1 MRYMDFNLYSPSG
14 IAKVLDEYGV
24 APNKRFGQNFLIN
37 EKILEQ
43 IVDKAG
49 VGQYDYVLE
58 IGPGLGALTRKLAE
72 KGETVLA
79 LEIDRG
85 FIEVLKGTLKGMENV
100 TVLQGD
106 ILKTDLMALSREYAG
121 GNPFKVVANLPYYI
135 TTPVLMQLLSSK
147 GAVKE
152 ITAMIQYEVAERIL
166 SEPGKK
172 SYGALT
178 LAAQYRGRPKLLI
191 EVPPSAFYPRPK
203 VSSAVLQI
211 KPWDSPEFEVQDE
224 EFLFKLIRASFKQ
237 RRKTLANAL
246 SHDPEVKLSRTR
258 VFEALSSMGKSQ
270 MVRGEALSL
279 QEFAELANCLCPCK

>member
-1 MRYMDFNLYSPSG
+1 MDFNLYSPSG
-14 IAKVLDEYGV
+14 IAKVMDEYGV

-72 KGETVLA
+72 KGGTVLA

-85 FIEVLKGTLKGMENV
+85 FIEVLKGTLEGMENV
-100 TVLQGD
+100 TVLHGD

-178 LAAQYRGRPKLLI
+178 LAARYRGRPKLLI
-191 EVPPSAFYPRPK
+191 EVPPPAFYPRPK

-211 KPWDSPEFEVQDE
+211 KPWDIPEFEVQDE

-258 VFEALSSMGKSQ
+258 VFEALSSMGKPQ